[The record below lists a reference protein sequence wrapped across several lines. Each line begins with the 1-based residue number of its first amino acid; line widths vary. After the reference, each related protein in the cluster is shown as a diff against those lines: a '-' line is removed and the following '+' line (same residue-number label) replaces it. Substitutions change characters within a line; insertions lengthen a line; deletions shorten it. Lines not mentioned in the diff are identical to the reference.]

1 VAQPLTRFPADPFS
15 PPCRTAPGV
24 RRIAAA
30 ALALVLAMPASGQV
44 AGSAEPGDLGL
55 GRDPDA
61 LRGYALAGEGKHVAA
76 RELAERMLATRPQS
90 FEAHFLLGYVLHVAE
105 ANLPLAYHHLLRAR
119 EIFEKQYGK
128 QPPPHSPWRWHLSIL
143 EELASVAR
151 EMDRFEETLSLL
163 DAHDAAYDPDEI
175 ASRGWPLMRLRRY
188 GEARA
193 IVARALATKDP
204 RQAQMARTTLCAIEA
219 ELQRRQPAYEACVNA
234 LRAEANGQ
242 AGPHLYTNAAS
253 SALSILKADEAER
266 VLLEGTKRF
275 ELGNAANPWQ
285 DLALLYVDQGR
296 TGEALSAVREMVGWA
311 RAQPGF
317 MDDQTRAGT
326 DFTAALFLLVAGR
339 GEDAVRVTERI
350 LARPDRTGFT
360 SAESAQA
367 EAANGLLG
375 RAALRLAAERQ
386 LEEASYLSGMGARS
400 RAWAQALRLR
410 FLGWRAGR
418 HATRLLGSDRM
429 LVSTLRPYLPGG
441 ISIPSW
447 LNGDLVD
454 ALGAG
459 VVAVAA
465 REARQAEDLP
475 RAQPFLDAVEA
486 EAALGSGDTARARAL
501 GARALEGLHRTDV
514 LLQARVAAVVG
525 QALDAEGDT
534 AGAARSYAR
543 ALQQDP
549 GVLRR
554 LGVALPAR
562 IESDSGPLSRTVA
575 ERLGRSPRLR
585 SAREGFVVQ
594 VQSVGAGAQAC
605 LVGPNG
611 ENLGCG
617 GVARATPGSDGDT
630 VAEQVCRGFHEQVF
644 AARVDLTQADL
655 RSLDGSTTV
664 ARERSERKLDGVLG
678 ELGVTRSPGR

>member
-1 VAQPLTRFPADPFS
+1 VAQPLSRLGG
-15 PPCRTAPGV
+15 RL
-24 RRIAAA
+24 AAA
-30 ALALVLAMPASGQV
+30 ALAVVLAAPASGQV
-44 AGSAEPGDLGL
+44 AGSAEPTDLGM

-76 RELAERMLATRPQS
+76 RELAERMLAARPDS

-128 QPPPHSPWRWHLSIL
+128 QPPPQSPWRWHLSIL

-151 EMDRFEETLSLL
+151 EMDRFEETLALL

-188 GEARA
+188 PEARA
-193 IVARALATKDP
+193 IVARAMATKDP

-253 SALSILKADEAER
+253 SALSILKPDEAER

-296 TGEALSAVREMVGWA
+296 TGEALSAVREMVSWA

-386 LEEASYLSGMGARS
+386 LEEASYLSGWARS

-447 LNGDLVD
+447 LNGDLVS

-465 REARQAEDLP
+465 GEARKVEDLP
-475 RAQPFLDAVEA
+475 RALPFLDAVEA

-501 GARALEGLHRTDV
+501 GARALQGLHRTDV
-514 LLQARVAAVVG
+514 LLQARVAAVMG

-554 LGVALPAR
+554 LGIALPAR
-562 IESDSGPLSRTVA
+562 IQRDSGPLAGMVA
-575 ERLGRSPRLR
+575 ERLERSPRLR
-585 SAREGFVVQ
+585 SADDGFVVQ
-594 VQSVGAGAQAC
+594 VQSAGAGAQAC

-617 GVARATPGSDGDT
+617 GVARSAAGSDMST
-630 VAEQVCRGFHEQVF
+630 LAEQVCRGFHDQVF

-678 ELGVTRSPGR
+678 ELGVTRSPQP